1 MAAAIPILRA
11 MRTFIILFLTAC
23 GLIAGEP
30 MLPVLIIDGQNNH
43 NWQSTTPIMKDALEK
58 CGHFTVTVSTAP
70 SDKGT
75 PEEWAKWRPDFSKYK
90 AVVSNY
96 NGQMWPLEVKMAFD
110 KYVKDGGGFVCIHAA
125 NNSFGDWPQYN
136 QMIGLGGWGGRNEKS
151 GPYVYV
157 KDGALVRDTSAGPG
171 GNHGAQFE
179 FNVDLLPEGKE
190 HPITKGLPD
199 SWKHCKDELYDKLRG
214 PAENMKVLAT
224 ATSQTT
230 NRPEPM
236 IMVLDYGKGRVF
248 HTPMGHADYSM
259 KCTGFYIVL
268 QRGTEWAATG
278 KVTIPLPDKL
288 PTKDAV
294 LPVP

>member
-1 MAAAIPILRA
+1 MALMKSLIFLLTCLFASSAPAADELK
-11 MRTFIILFLTAC
+11 
-23 GLIAGEP
+23 
-30 MLPVLIIDGQNNH
+30 LPVLVIDGQNNH
-43 NWQSTTPIMKDALEK
+43 NWQSTTPILKDALEK
-58 CGHFTVTVSTAP
+58 SGRFTVEISTAP
-70 SDKGT
+70 SDKAPAGD
-75 PEEWAKWRPDFSKYK
+75 WMKWRPQFSKYK
-90 AVVSNY
+90 VVVSNY
-96 NGQMWPLEVKMAFD
+96 NGAAWPMEVKLAFD
-110 KYVKDGGGFVCIHAA
+110 EYVAGGGGFVCIHAA

-136 QMIGLGGWGGRNEKS
+136 KMIGLGGWGGRNEKS

-157 KDGALVRDTSAGPG
+157 KDGALVRDTTPGAG

-179 FNVDLLPEGKE
+179 WNVELFGEGKE

-224 ATSQTT
+224 ATSQVT

-259 KCTGFYIVL
+259 KCAGFYTVV

-278 KVTIPLPDKL
+278 KVTIPVPAQF
-288 PTKDAV
+288 PGKDTV
-294 LPVP
+294 LPVK

>member
-1 MAAAIPILRA
+1 MRRMRPLIFLLNCLLTLCTFAAD
-11 MRTFIILFLTAC
+11 
-23 GLIAGEP
+23 EP
-30 MLPVLIIDGQNNH
+30 KLPVLIIDGQNNH
-43 NWQSTTPIMKDALEK
+43 NWKSTTPILKDALEK
-58 CGHFTVTVSTAP
+58 SGRFTVEVSTAP
-70 SDKGT
+70 SDKAT
-75 PEEWAKWRPDFSKYK
+75 ADEWTKWRPQFSNFK

-96 NGQMWPLEVKMAFD
+96 NGASWPMEMKLAFD
-110 KYVKDGGGFVCIHAA
+110 AYVTGGGGFVCIHAA
-125 NNSFGDWPQYN
+125 DNSFADWPQYN
-136 QMIGLGGWGGRNEKS
+136 QMIGLGGWNGRNEKS

-157 KDGALVRDTSAGPG
+157 KDGALIRDTTPGAG

-179 FNVDLLPEGKE
+179 WNVELFGEGKE
-190 HPITKGLPD
+190 HPVTKGLPD

-224 ATSQTT
+224 ATSQVT

-236 IMVLDYGKGRVF
+236 IMVLDYHKGRVM

-259 KCTGFYIVL
+259 KCVGFYTVL

-278 KVTIPLPDKL
+278 KVTIPVPAKF
-288 PTKDAV
+288 PAKDAV

>member
-1 MAAAIPILRA
+1 MSAAAGDARA
-11 MRTFIILFLTAC
+11 MRTLFILLLTVC
-23 GLIAGEP
+23 GLIAQDAT
-30 MLPVLIIDGQNNH
+30 LPVLIIDGQNNH
-43 NWQSTTPIMKDALEK
+43 QWKSTTPVLKDALEK
-58 CGHFTVTVSTAP
+58 SGRFKVEVSTAP
-70 SDKGT
+70 GDKAT

-96 NGQMWPLEVKMAFD
+96 NGQMWPMAVKMAFD
-110 KYVKDGGGFVCIHAA
+110 EYVKGGGGFVCIHAA
-125 NNSFGDWPQYN
+125 NNSFSDWPEYN
-136 QMIGLGGWGGRNEKS
+136 KMIGLGGWGGRSEKS

-157 KDGALVRDTSAGPG
+157 KDGALVRDASPGPG

-199 SWKHCKDELYDKLRG
+199 SWKHAKDELYDKLRG

-224 ATSQTT
+224 STSQVT

-259 KCTGFYIVL
+259 KCAGFYTVV

-278 KVTIPLPDKL
+278 AVTIPVPKEF
-288 PTKDAV
+288 PAKDAV
-294 LPVP
+294 VPVK